1 MVPTMG
7 MPHPG
12 VPVHR
17 AYLMSAGPAYH
28 HPIVHPSVPSM
39 TAAAY
44 PHIPHPTLVP
54 ARHPTIPFPNRD
66 AGLGLFMNEEEF
78 YRAKKK
84 LQET

>member
-1 MVPTMG
+1 
-7 MPHPG
+7 
-12 VPVHR
+12 
-17 AYLMSAGPAYH
+17 
-28 HPIVHPSVPSM
+28 M

-44 PHIPHPTLVP
+44 PHHIPHPTLVP